1 MAVLDID
8 GLEVS
13 YGGVRAL
20 RGVSLR
26 IEKGEIVT
34 LIGAN
39 GAGKTTLLRAISGL
53 ISPIAGNIR
62 YQGDTLLGIAAHKLP
77 RRGIAHVPEGRIVFG
92 DLTVQENLDLAGWW
106 RKDRVAQ
113 RADFDRV
120 FAMFP
125 RLAERRTQLGA
136 TLSGGEQQMLAI
148 ARAIMARPR
157 LMLLDEPSMGL
168 APLLVRSIFNTI
180 REINRTGTSILLVE
194 QNANMALS
202 VAHRAYVLQ
211 TGTIVLAGAAE
222 ELRSNSEIQEAY
234 FA

>member
-1 MAVLDID
+1 
-8 GLEVS
+8 
-13 YGGVRAL
+13 
-20 RGVSLR
+20 
-26 IEKGEIVT
+26 
-34 LIGAN
+34 
-39 GAGKTTLLRAISGL
+39 
-53 ISPIAGNIR
+53 
-62 YQGDTLLGIAAHKLP
+62 
-77 RRGIAHVPEGRIVFG
+77 VFG